1 VFWLMI
7 HHVIAYSWNSFC
19 GKRFYNNCMRI
30 KTTTENLQ
38 KKTLINE
45 RMDMESFLYKLKR
58 WDLKLPPV
66 LIRNTS
72 GWALRKLHLNDQ
84 RKLSQPSSSAGAA
97 ASSSLSSLLLHSF
110 LKHSAL
116 KSVSSLIFFNSTD
129 IAICL
134 RI

>member
-1 VFWLMI
+1 
-7 HHVIAYSWNSFC
+7 
-19 GKRFYNNCMRI
+19 MRI

-110 LKHSAL
+110 L
-116 KSVSSLIFFNSTD
+116 
-129 IAICL
+129 
-134 RI
+134 

>member
-1 VFWLMI
+1 
-7 HHVIAYSWNSFC
+7 
-19 GKRFYNNCMRI
+19 MRI

-72 GWALRKLHLNDQ
+72 G
-84 RKLSQPSSSAGAA
+84 
-97 ASSSLSSLLLHSF
+97 
-110 LKHSAL
+110 
-116 KSVSSLIFFNSTD
+116 
-129 IAICL
+129 
-134 RI
+134 